1 MKIYKEKFQNAIKI
15 YPCKKTKKLFHK
27 IEIVFFLL
35 QDFDPHKRNNKLIIN
50 VVDFLLLLLF
60 IRMETKKN
68 SYKKICIIP
77 SLLLLLQTHNNNSY
91 YYLFEFKLKN
101 KILAKKSFSSFFVR
115 SK

>member
-15 YPCKKTKKLFHK
+15 YPCKKAKKLFHK

-60 IRMETKKN
+60 IRMETKK
-68 SYKKICIIP
+68 K
-77 SLLLLLQTHNNNSY
+77 THIRRFALFQVY
-91 YYLFEFKLKN
+91 YYYYKRTTTTAITICLSLN
-101 KILAKKSFSSFFVR
+101 
-115 SK
+115 